1 MATLEPGRFRAPY
14 PDTYRSG
21 EVTAVEVSLAETA
34 PALTWDVA
42 GEEGGQAFAL
52 PPVDL
57 SRARIVVSA
66 GRGMGDGGG
75 FALVEQLAQALGGEI
90 AGSRGAYDEGWI
102 AEEQIVGVG
111 GAFVAPDL
119 YIACGLSGDVYHY
132 FGLQEAKFVVAIN
145 ADETAPIMKLANLAV
160 VGDARQVI
168 PAMLEALGQ

>member
-1 MATLEPGRFRAPY
+1 
-14 PDTYRSG
+14 
-21 EVTAVEVSLAETA
+21 
-34 PALTWDVA
+34 
-42 GEEGGQAFAL
+42 
-52 PPVDL
+52 
-57 SRARIVVSA
+57 
-66 GRGMGDGGG
+66 MGDGGG